1 MRADQGCLTTRPTR
15 ATIAMIWTIFAALAV
30 LATKFI
36 TAMRLK
42 DLKAKFEAIQP
53 HIEELRQKVAEAE
66 DELAG
71 LRMREEATQTKLTH
85 MKGVVQYLETSAKA
99 PANQP
104 YMDEREQILQAT
116 VEEPV

>member
-1 MRADQGCLTTRPTR
+1 
-15 ATIAMIWTIFAALAV
+15 MIWTIFAALAV
-30 LATKFI
+30 VATKLAT
-36 TAMRLK
+36 ALRLK

-53 HIEELRQKVAEAE
+53 AIEELRQKVAAAE

-71 LRMREEATQTKLTH
+71 LRVREVAAQTKLTH

-104 YMDEREQILQAT
+104 YVDEREQVLQAT